1 MLFFRMFKL
10 ETIMSP
16 RQGHVDD
23 PNAPSFSPGDTET
36 SSRTDVTPTFKINN
50 DDLIP
55 NAAKIEIA
63 KARLWGSGIA
73 EDIAR
78 TAGTWW
84 LKEMTNFNLRT
95 VAGM

>member
-1 MLFFRMFKL
+1 
-10 ETIMSP
+10 MSP
-16 RQGHVDD
+16 RDGHVDD
-23 PNAPSFSPGDTET
+23 QNAVSFSPGSTE
-36 SSRTDVTPTFKINN
+36 SSRTEASTTLKISNE
-50 DDLIP
+50 DLIP
-55 NAAKIEIA
+55 DAAKIEVP

-95 VAGM
+95 IAGG